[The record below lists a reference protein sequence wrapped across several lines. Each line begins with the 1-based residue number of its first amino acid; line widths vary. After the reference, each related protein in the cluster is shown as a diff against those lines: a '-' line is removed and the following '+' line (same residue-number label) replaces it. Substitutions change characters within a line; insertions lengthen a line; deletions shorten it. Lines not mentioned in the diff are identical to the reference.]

1 MNHRP
6 TQRKDPRGISLM
18 EVLISI
24 FVLSMGLL
32 GLISLL
38 PVAGFQAA
46 DAARFD
52 RSASVGRA
60 ALNQV
65 KTSGMLRREHWAT
78 NVDAGK
84 PFVIDP
90 LGGTGDFAGAIPRIT
105 LRAYPGADSNMS
117 AAVAKQIFSSRDD
130 LNFVLPEDGDDPA
143 EQMFIPSD
151 GSRKKRSAN
160 SRFSWCVTVFPPRGQ
175 HGLGEDGDD
184 NTNPEDLLY
193 RVAVVVFHNRDTS
206 GERRINLLSSAINA
220 SGEVLL
226 FSSDTNHTRGMKKG
240 QWVLLTSQQDNPRTC
255 QWYRVT
261 GTSESTGI
269 GRISVAGPGS
279 STVWSHASVFGSVVG
294 IYEYAM
300 RLEDATLWTE

>member
-1 MNHRP
+1 MNHRT
-6 TQRKDPRGISLM
+6 TQRRGPRGVSLM

-65 KTSGMLRREHWAT
+65 KTSGMLRRENWAT
-78 NVDAGK
+78 NVDRGN

-90 LGGTGDFAGAIPRIT
+90 LGGTGDFAGSIPRIT

-160 SRFSWCVTVFPPRGQ
+160 SRFSWCVTVFPSRGQ
-175 HGLGEDGDD
+175 HGLGTNAD
-184 NTNPEDLLY
+184 NLLY

-206 GERRINLLSSAINA
+206 GERRINLLSKAINV

-240 QWVLLTSQQDNPRTC
+240 QWILLTSQQDNPRTC

-261 GTSESTGI
+261 GTSESAVLS
-269 GRISVAGPGS
+269 RISLAGPGS
-279 STVWSHASVFGSVVG
+279 NTVWSHAGVFGSIVG
-294 IYEYAM
+294 VYEYAM